1 MYIGH
6 FFIDRPR
13 FAIVIA
19 IITVLCGLIAMRF
32 LPISEYPDVSP
43 PTVVVTT
50 SWPGADAKTVTESVI
65 TPLEDAINGAED
77 MLYMTSSSFN
87 DGSANI
93 TVTFRIGADARIAAV
108 DVQNRVYGAMAQL
121 PQPVQRQGVK
131 VERKSTDILC
141 VISLTSPTGAYD
153 PIFIDNYADIHLVDA
168 LRRIPGVGA
177 LQLFGDRT
185 YSMRVWLAAEKLA
198 AVGLTAADV
207 AAAIEA
213 ENTQVAAGRIG
224 SEPAPQG
231 QQLTYTVQLPGRL
244 SDPAQFG
251 DILVKTL
258 PTGATV
264 RVRDLARV
272 ELGAKNYD
280 STGRLDGQSPA
291 ALMIVNQ
298 RPGANALAVVDEI
311 KARLDE
317 LRRDFPPELE
327 ASMYYDTTVYVRASI
342 AEVAETLL
350 IAVVLVV
357 AVVFIFLQNVR
368 STLVPS
374 VTIPIALIGTF
385 AFILVMGYSIN
396 VITLLALI
404 LAIGIVVDDGILE
417 IENDNR
423 LMEHERLSPR
433 EAAWKTVTQTTGPV
447 IATTLV
453 LLAVFVPI
461 AFFPGL
467 SGELYRQFAL
477 TIAAAVSLSAV
488 NALTLSPA
496 LCSHLLRPPT
506 GRVWAPFRW
515 FNAGFDR
522 LGDRYGGTV
531 SRLGRRVPLMVVLF
545 ILVLGA
551 TVVLYLRLPTG
562 FIPPEDTGK
571 FMVNV
576 QLPPGASLERT
587 EAVAAK
593 VGGILSQTPGVG
605 HFMTMAGYNGLTQ
618 SYSATNAFII
628 VILSPWEERTT
639 PDTMLF
645 RMLKSLGGRFA
656 AEVPEA
662 QVMPFIPPAIPGMGM
677 SGGFEMVIRNHAGAP
692 PATFGSVV
700 DAFIAAAGERPEVAH
715 LFTTFQVGVPQI
727 FITVERH
734 RAEQMGVS
742 VEQIYTLI
750 QDALGSRYINDFNK
764 FGKVYQVIMQ
774 ADASS
779 RGKIEDIGR
788 LEVRTRD
795 GKMVPLTTLI
805 QVERR
810 TGPNELSR
818 FNMIEAVTLHGM
830 SGLAYSSGQTMAALA
845 EVAARSLPPGYDFT
859 WTGMSYQEVIVGN
872 TALYIFAI
880 SLVFIYLFLV
890 AQYESWTLSF
900 AVLMAVPVAVLGAL
914 IVLFLVNQLLP
925 VINNNIYAQ
934 VGIVL
939 LFGLATKIAILIVE
953 FAKKSREEEGLGIVE
968 AAVHAGRLRFRP
980 VLMQAA
986 AFLLGTLPL
995 VIAGGP
1001 GSMAR
1006 RSIGL
1011 TIFGGILL
1019 SVIVGLLLMPAAF
1032 VLMER
1037 LAERFGAARRRGTV
1051 QFAQEE
1057 SR

>member
-50 SWPGADAKTVTESVI
+50 SWPGADAKTVLSSVVA
-65 TPLEDAINGAED
+65 PLEDAINGAED

-87 DGSANI
+87 DGSTNI
-93 TVTFRIGADARIAAV
+93 TVTFRIGADARLAAV
-108 DVQNRVYGAMAQL
+108 DVQNRVYGAMAKL
-121 PQPVQRQGVK
+121 PQEVQRQGVK

-141 VISLTSPTGAYD
+141 VISLTSPTKAYD
-153 PIFIDNYADIHLVDA
+153 PVFIDNYADLHLVDT

-185 YSMRVWLAAEKLA
+185 YSMRVWVDAEKLA
-198 AVGLTAADV
+198 AVGLTPADV
-207 AAAIEA
+207 STAIEA
-213 ENTQVAAGRIG
+213 ENRQVAAGRIG
-224 SEPAPQG
+224 AEPAPRG
-231 QQLTYTVQLPGRL
+231 QQLTYTVQLRGRL
-244 SDPAQFG
+244 SDPAEFG
-251 DILVKTL
+251 DILVKTM
-258 PTGATV
+258 PDGATV
-264 RVRDLARV
+264 RVRDVARV

-280 STGRLDGQSPA
+280 STGRLDGRLPS

-298 RPGANALAVVDEI
+298 RPGANALAVVDAI
-311 KARLDE
+311 KAQLDD
-317 LRRDFPPELE
+317 LRRDFPPALE
-327 ASMYYDTTVYVRASI
+327 AAMYYDTTVYVRASI

-357 AVVFIFLQNVR
+357 GVVFLFLQNAR

-374 VTIPIALIGTF
+374 ITIPIALIGTF
-385 AFILVMGYSIN
+385 TFILVLGYSIN
-396 VITLLALI
+396 VITLLAMI

-423 LMEHERLSPR
+423 LMEDERLSPR

-477 TIAAAVSLSAV
+477 TIAVAVSLSAV

-496 LCSHLLRPPT
+496 LCSHILRPPT

-515 FNAGFDR
+515 FNAGFDW
-522 LGDRYGGTV
+522 LGKRYGGTV
-531 SRLGRRVPLMVVLF
+531 GWLGRRVPLMIILF
-545 ILVLGA
+545 IVVLGA
-551 TVVLYLRLPTG
+551 TVALYTRLPTG

-571 FMVNV
+571 FMINV

-587 EAVAAK
+587 EAVVTK
-593 VGGILSQTPGVG
+593 VGNILRETPGID

-618 SYSATNAFII
+618 SYSTANAFMI

-645 RMLKSLGGRFA
+645 RLLKSLGEKFVA
-656 AEVPEA
+656 QVPEA
-662 QVMPFIPPAIPGMGM
+662 EVMPFIPPAIPGMGM
-677 SGGFEMVIRNHAGAP
+677 SGGFEMVIRNRGGAA
-692 PATFGSVV
+692 PAVFGKVV
-700 DAFIAAAGERPEVAH
+700 DDFIAAADARPEVAH

-727 FITVERH
+727 FIEVERH

-742 VEQIYTLI
+742 VDQIFTLL

-764 FGKVYQVIMQ
+764 FGKVYKVILQ
-774 ADASS
+774 ANERS
-779 RGKIEDIGR
+779 RGELDDIGR
-788 LEVRTRD
+788 LEVRNRD
-795 GKMVPLTTLI
+795 GNMVPLSTLI

-810 TGPNELSR
+810 AGPNELSR
-818 FNMIEAVTLHGM
+818 YNMIESVTLHGM
-830 SGLAYSSGQTMAALA
+830 SGLAYSSGQTMAALEA
-845 EVAARSLPPGYDFT
+845 VAAAALPPGYDFV
-859 WTGMSYQEVIVGN
+859 WTGMSYQEVVVGN

-890 AQYESWTLSF
+890 AQYERWTLSF

-995 VIAGGP
+995 VIAAGP
-1001 GSMAR
+1001 GAMAR

-1019 SVIVGLLLMPAAF
+1019 SVVIGLLLMPSAF

-1037 LAERFGAARRRGTV
+1037 LAERFGAGRRPDNTTPG
-1051 QFAQEE
+1051 AEPSE
-1057 SR
+1057 